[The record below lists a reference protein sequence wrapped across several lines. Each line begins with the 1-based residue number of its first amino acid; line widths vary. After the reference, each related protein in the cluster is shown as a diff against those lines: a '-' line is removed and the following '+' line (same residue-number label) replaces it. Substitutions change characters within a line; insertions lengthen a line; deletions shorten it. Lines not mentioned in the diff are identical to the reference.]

1 MNAEAE
7 KTYVQHLLAEIK
19 AEIVSEVTAAL
30 DTRPLL
36 TLDEA
41 AEALALGRRTVN
53 TLVSEG
59 ELRVIEL
66 RDGGKLNKTRR
77 IEWSEIDRFKASRRE
92 SADDQT

>member
-1 MNAEAE
+1 MPEAE
-7 KTYVQHLLAEIK
+7 DAYVQGLAE
-19 AEIVSEVTAAL
+19 EIAAKLAVLL
-30 DTRPLL
+30 DQRPLL
-36 TLDEA
+36 TLDGA

-77 IEWSEIDRFKASRRE
+77 IEWAEIDRFKASRRE

>member
-36 TLDEA
+36 TTPQA
-41 AEALALGRRTVN
+41 AERLGVSARTVRN
-53 TLVSEG
+53 ILERG
-59 ELRVIEL
+59 ELDTVVVGE
-66 RDGGKLNKTRR
+66 KSRR
-77 IEWSEIDRFKASRRE
+77 ITPASLDAYIARRRE
-92 SADDQT
+92 SGYGTRPPED